1 MRVSFFGVM
10 VLWVVTLGW
19 IAAGSSSG
27 SEIGGNVPD
36 KMPAAEDKRVPDPMD
51 HPEANEGKAK
61 EINKHA
67 DNTDPVKEKGTE
79 KTPPKGDPDNV
90 KAGDRKEPLLTGSGV
105 KGAKGGAK
113 KDRPWIIKSRDRG
126 RSEIPKKKAK
136 PLKWNS
142 EEQRVQCDTHLKKL
156 RGNLSKARL
165 FSVRGDSCAT
175 AKHAKNFVDL
185 ANRCKNECPDGFLE
199 SKGYSEK
206 TIKNVSVLLELGKK
220 ACLK

>member
-1 MRVSFFGVM
+1 MKVALLGVM
-10 VLWVVTLGW
+10 VLWVVTLGL
-19 IAAGSSSG
+19 AAPNSSSG
-27 SEIGGNVPD
+27 SGADGKEPD
-36 KMPAAEDKRVPDPMD
+36 KAPAAVDNQLDNK
-51 HPEANEGKAK
+51 EATEVKVEETAK
-61 EINKHA
+61 DKHA
-67 DNTDPVKEKGTE
+67 DVTDPGKEKEAE
-79 KTPPKGDPDNV
+79 KVPPKGARGNV
-90 KAGDRKEPLLTGSGV
+90 KAGDKKEPSEAGSGV
-105 KGAKGGAK
+105 KRAKGGAK
-113 KDRPWIIKSRDRG
+113 EDRPWTIKMRDRG
-126 RSEIPKKKAK
+126 KPQTPEVKAK

-206 TIKNVSVLLELGKK
+206 IIKNVSVLLELGKK
-220 ACLK
+220 ACLDDR